1 MVMTSATPL
10 VLFGACDRHNLG
22 DLLLAE
28 VAARRAAPRPCLF
41 AGLRAADLRAVGGRA
56 VAPIGELIAQWPR
69 RFGAAPLE
77 VLHVGGEVLDTDAWE
92 AAVMLLPAAEAASRI
107 AALDRRP
114 RARAAWAAEFLGC
127 ARRAPYV
134 LAGDAGIAT
143 AFRAVGGV
151 GLAQRPPAFRREIAA
166 ALRAVR
172 AVTVRDRATQAALAA
187 EGVAAGL
194 EPDPV
199 ASAADVLAEL
209 VAGAPHAAGDYLAVQ
224 CAADFADDATLAA
237 LAGALDASGLPV
249 RFFAAG
255 LAPWHDDLALYR
267 RLAARLSDAR
277 SASRTSPLGGRL
289 RVPAEVVGGAA
300 VRDTCALIA
309 GARGCL
315 ASSLHALLVA
325 GAFAVPALGLAARP
339 GGAAKLRA
347 YAATWGGF
355 EVAAV
360 AELAGRR
367 LPLS

>member
-1 MVMTSATPL
+1 MEMTSATPL

-166 ALRAVR
+166 ALRAAR

-199 ASAADVLAEL
+199 AQAADLLAEL
-209 VAGAPHAAGDYLAVQ
+209 VAGAPRAAGDYLAVQ

-237 LAGALDASGLPV
+237 LAGVLDASGLPV

-267 RLAARLSDAR
+267 RLAARL
-277 SASRTSPLGGRL
+277 
-289 RVPAEVVGGAA
+289 RVPAAVVGSAA

-339 GGAAKLRA
+339 GGAAKLWA

-367 LPLS
+367 LPLFRA